1 VLDVAVFGAGLHVNV
16 ADLAAGAEQ
25 IRRSAGTAAHSD
37 QEAGADPAHHGR
49 RFCGPDRSRGT
60 KKPMSLRRTR
70 AMFEKEFRH
79 ILRDSRSLIMAL
91 FLPLFQMLL
100 FGYALNLD
108 VDRIPTLIYDGDHSA
123 DSRALI
129 ERFRASRF
137 FEIEGFTNSYGEIE
151 KGIDKSKVLL
161 GIVIPRDYSQRLN
174 GGGKANVQILLDGS
188 DSNTASIALSYVEGL
203 VQNYAL
209 QVRSNG
215 QDRSAGMPLVSPV
228 DSRVRIWYNSTLEST
243 NYIVPGLIAAMMM
256 VIAALLTS
264 LTVAREWEM
273 GTMEQLLSTPVRA
286 GEIVLG
292 KMLAFFVVG
301 VADTTIAVLVGIFVY
316 GVPFRGSVWFL
327 ALSTMIFLTGA
338 FFWGILVSAI
348 ARTQLF
354 AFQLGLV
361 TTFLPSFLLS
371 GFLYAIENMPVPIQI
386 ITHVVPARY
395 FVTIVRG
402 IFLKGIG
409 MRSLVGTGAFSGG
422 LLDPGVLGGGTQ
434 NEAEA
439 RLRGSHCYERTHFRH
454 HSQRAEPVVPQ
465 PAHAHVSLR
474 AADVSAHHLR
484 LRGQPG
490 RGQPAHGVD
499 GHGPIAAEPRFAGVF
514 QGSGRFLLTAC
525 RKAKKTF
532 RTCWTAATRRWSC
545 A

>member
-1 VLDVAVFGAGLHVNV
+1 MSV
-16 ADLAAGAEQ
+16 
-25 IRRSAGTAAHSD
+25 RRI
-37 QEAGADPAHHGR
+37 
-49 RFCGPDRSRGT
+49 
-60 KKPMSLRRTR
+60 R

-108 VDRIPTLIYDGDHSA
+108 VDRIPTLVYDADHSN
-123 DSRALI
+123 DSSALI
-129 ERFRASRF
+129 ERFRGSRF
-137 FEIEGFTNSYGEIE
+137 FEIEGYASSYGEIE
-151 KGIDKSKVLL
+151 KGIDKSKILL
-161 GIVIPRDYSQRLN
+161 GVVIPRDYSQRLN
-174 GGGKANVQILLDGS
+174 GGNRADVQILLDGS

-215 QDRSAGMPLVSPV
+215 QDRSAGLPLVSPV
-228 DSRVRIWYNSTLEST
+228 DASVRIWYNSTLQST
-243 NYIVPGLIAAMMM
+243 FYIVPGLIAAMMM

-316 GVPFRGSVWFL
+316 GVPFRGNVLFL
-327 ALSTMIFLTGA
+327 AFSTMIFLSGA
-338 FFWGILVSAI
+338 FFWGIMVSAI

-371 GFLYAIENMPVPIQI
+371 GFLYAIENMPKPIQAV
-386 ITHVVPARY
+386 TYAVPARY
-395 FVTIVRG
+395 FVNIVRG

-409 MRSLVGTGAFSGG
+409 FDLLWVEVAFLAAFS
-422 LLDPGVLGGGTQ
+422 
-434 NEAEA
+434 
-439 RLRGSHCYERTHFRH
+439 
-454 HSQRAEPVVPQ
+454 VV
-465 PAHAHVSLR
+465 VFL
-474 AADVSAHHLR
+474 
-484 LRGQPG
+484 
-490 RGQPAHGVD
+490 
-499 GHGPIAAEPRFAGVF
+499 AAE
-514 QGSGRFLLTAC
+514 
-525 RKAKKTF
+525 RKMRQKLA
-532 RTCWTAATRRWSC
+532 
-545 A
+545 

>member
-1 VLDVAVFGAGLHVNV
+1 MN
-16 ADLAAGAEQ
+16 
-25 IRRSAGTAAHSD
+25 
-37 QEAGADPAHHGR
+37 
-49 RFCGPDRSRGT
+49 
-60 KKPMSLRRTR
+60 LRRTR

-79 ILRDSRSLIMAL
+79 IVRDSRSLIMAL

-108 VDRIPTLIYDGDHSA
+108 VDRIPTLIFDGDHST

-129 ERFRASRF
+129 ERFRGSRF
-137 FEIEGFTNSYGEIE
+137 FEIEGFTNNYGDIE
-151 KGIDKSKVLL
+151 KGIDKSAILL
-161 GIVIPRDYSQRLN
+161 GVVIPRDYSQRLN
-174 GGGKANVQILLDGS
+174 AGAKANVQILLDGS

-203 VQNYAL
+203 VQTYAL
-209 QVRSNG
+209 QVRSDG

-264 LTVAREWEM
+264 LTIAREWEM

-286 GEIVLG
+286 GEIVMG

-301 VADTTIAVLVGIFVY
+301 VADTTIAVLVGIYVY
-316 GVPFRGSVWFL
+316 GVPFRGQIWML
-327 ALSTMIFLTGA
+327 ALTTAIFLTGA

-354 AFQLGLV
+354 AFQLGLI

-371 GFLYAIENMPVPIQI
+371 GFLYALENMPIPIQVF
-386 ITHVVPARY
+386 THLVPARY

-409 MRSLVGTGAFSGG
+409 MQILWGQVAFLVGFSF
-422 LLDPGVLGGGTQ
+422 LVFW
-434 NEAEA
+434 AA
-439 RLRGSHCYERTHFRH
+439 
-454 HSQRAEPVVPQ
+454 QRKMKQKLA
-465 PAHAHVSLR
+465 
-474 AADVSAHHLR
+474 
-484 LRGQPG
+484 
-490 RGQPAHGVD
+490 
-499 GHGPIAAEPRFAGVF
+499 
-514 QGSGRFLLTAC
+514 
-525 RKAKKTF
+525 
-532 RTCWTAATRRWSC
+532 
-545 A
+545 

>member
-1 VLDVAVFGAGLHVNV
+1 
-16 ADLAAGAEQ
+16 
-25 IRRSAGTAAHSD
+25 
-37 QEAGADPAHHGR
+37 
-49 RFCGPDRSRGT
+49 
-60 KKPMSLRRTR
+60 
-70 AMFEKEFRH
+70 MFQKEVRH
-79 ILRDSRSLIMAL
+79 IVRDSRSLIMAL

-108 VDRIPTLIYDGDHSA
+108 VDRIPTMIYDGDHSA

-129 ERFRASRF
+129 ERFRGSRF
-137 FEIEGFTNSYGEIE
+137 FEIEGFTNSYTDIE
-151 KGIDKSKVLL
+151 KNIDKSKVLL
-161 GIVIPRDYSQRLN
+161 GLVIPRDYSQRLN
-174 GGGKANVQILLDGS
+174 AGDKANIQILLDGS

-203 VQNYAL
+203 VQNYAF

-215 QDRSAGMPLVSPV
+215 QDRRAGMALVSPV
-228 DSRVRIWYNSTLEST
+228 DARVRIWYNSTLEST

-286 GEIVLG
+286 SEIVLG
-292 KMLAFFVVG
+292 KMFAFFVVG

-316 GVPFRGSVWFL
+316 GVPFRGSVWVL
-327 ALSTMIFLTGA
+327 VLSTAIFLSGA
-338 FFWGILVSAI
+338 FFWGILVSAV

-409 MRSLVGTGAFSGG
+409 LTLLWGQLAFLVVFA
-422 LLDPGVLGGGTQ
+422 LLV
-434 NEAEA
+434 
-439 RLRGSHCYERTHFRH
+439 FW
-454 HSQRAEPVVPQ
+454 
-465 PAHAHVSLR
+465 
-474 AADVSAHHLR
+474 
-484 LRGQPG
+484 
-490 RGQPAHGVD
+490 
-499 GHGPIAAEPRFAGVF
+499 AAE
-514 QGSGRFLLTAC
+514 
-525 RKAKKTF
+525 RKMRQKLA
-532 RTCWTAATRRWSC
+532 
-545 A
+545 

>member
-1 VLDVAVFGAGLHVNV
+1 
-16 ADLAAGAEQ
+16 
-25 IRRSAGTAAHSD
+25 
-37 QEAGADPAHHGR
+37 
-49 RFCGPDRSRGT
+49 
-60 KKPMSLRRTR
+60 MSFRRTR

-108 VDRIPTLIYDGDHSA
+108 VDRIPTMIYDGDHSA

-129 ERFRASRF
+129 ERLRGSRF
-137 FEIEGFTNSYGEIE
+137 FEIEGFANNYTEIE
-151 KGIDKSKVLL
+151 KGIDRSKVLL
-161 GIVIPRDYSQRLN
+161 GLVIPRDYSARLKA
-174 GGGKANVQILLDGS
+174 GGKANIQILLDGS

-209 QVRSNG
+209 QVRSHG
-215 QDRSAGMPLVSPV
+215 QDRHAGLPLVAPV
-228 DSRVRIWYNSTLEST
+228 DARVRVWYNSTLEST

-286 GEIVLG
+286 AEIVLG

-316 GVPFRGSVWFL
+316 GVPFRGNVLTL
-327 ALSTMIFLTGA
+327 ALSTMIFLSGA
-338 FFWGILVSAI
+338 FFWGILVSAL

-371 GFLYAIENMPVPIQI
+371 GFLYAIENMPVPIQV

-409 MRSLVGTGAFSGG
+409 LKLLGGQVLFLLAFS
-422 LLDPGVLGGGTQ
+422 LLV
-434 NEAEA
+434 
-439 RLRGSHCYERTHFRH
+439 FW
-454 HSQRAEPVVPQ
+454 
-465 PAHAHVSLR
+465 
-474 AADVSAHHLR
+474 
-484 LRGQPG
+484 
-490 RGQPAHGVD
+490 
-499 GHGPIAAEPRFAGVF
+499 AAE
-514 QGSGRFLLTAC
+514 
-525 RKAKKTF
+525 
-532 RTCWTAATRRWSC
+532 RRMRQKL

>member
-1 VLDVAVFGAGLHVNV
+1 MNF
-16 ADLAAGAEQ
+16 
-25 IRRSAGTAAHSD
+25 
-37 QEAGADPAHHGR
+37 
-49 RFCGPDRSRGT
+49 
-60 KKPMSLRRTR
+60 RRTR

-108 VDRIPTLIYDGDHSA
+108 VDRIPTMIFDADHSP
-123 DSRALI
+123 DSRLLI
-129 ERFRASRF
+129 SRLSGSRF
-137 FEIEGFTNSYGEIE
+137 FEIEGYANSYAEIE

-161 GIVIPRDYSQRLN
+161 GIVIPRDYSQHLN
-174 GGGKANVQILLDGS
+174 SGARANVQILLDGS

-203 VQNYAL
+203 LQNYAL
-209 QVRSNG
+209 QVRSTG
-215 QDRSAGMPLVSPV
+215 QDRLAGIPIVAPV
-228 DSRVRIWYNSTLEST
+228 DARLRVWYNSTLQST

-292 KMLAFFVVG
+292 KMGAFFVVG
-301 VADTTIAVLVGIFVY
+301 LVDTTIAVLVGIFVY
-316 GVPFRGSVWFL
+316 GVPFRGNVFML
-327 ALSTMIFLTGA
+327 ALSTMIFLSGA
-338 FFWGILVSAI
+338 FFWGILVSAL

-371 GFLYAIENMPVPIQI
+371 GFLYAIENMPVPIQV

-409 MRSLVGTGAFSGG
+409 MELLWGQVLFLTGFSFLVF
-422 LLDPGVLGGGTQ
+422 L
-434 NEAEA
+434 
-439 RLRGSHCYERTHFRH
+439 
-454 HSQRAEPVVPQ
+454 
-465 PAHAHVSLR
+465 
-474 AADVSAHHLR
+474 
-484 LRGQPG
+484 
-490 RGQPAHGVD
+490 
-499 GHGPIAAEPRFAGVF
+499 AAE
-514 QGSGRFLLTAC
+514 
-525 RKAKKTF
+525 
-532 RTCWTAATRRWSC
+532 RRMRQKL

>member
-1 VLDVAVFGAGLHVNV
+1 
-16 ADLAAGAEQ
+16 
-25 IRRSAGTAAHSD
+25 
-37 QEAGADPAHHGR
+37 
-49 RFCGPDRSRGT
+49 
-60 KKPMSLRRTR
+60 MSLRRIR
-70 AMFEKEFRH
+70 AMFGKEFHH

-129 ERFRASRF
+129 ERFRGSRF
-137 FEIEGFTNSYGEIE
+137 FEIEGFTNSYTNIE
-151 KGIDKSKVLL
+151 KEIDKSKVLL

-174 GGGKANVQILLDGS
+174 AGTKASVQVLLDGS
-188 DSNTASIALSYVEGL
+188 DSNTASIALSYVEGML
-203 VQNYAL
+203 QNYGL
-209 QVRSNG
+209 QVRSSG
-215 QDRSAGMPLVSPV
+215 QDRSAGMPIVSPV
-228 DSRVRIWYNSTLEST
+228 DARVRIWYNSTLEST
-243 NYIVPGLIAAMMM
+243 NYIVPGLIAAMMA

-273 GTMEQLLSTPVRA
+273 GTMEQLLSTPVHPS
-286 GEIVLG
+286 EIVLG
-292 KMLAFFVVG
+292 KMLAFFVIG

-316 GVPFRGSVWFL
+316 GVPFRGSIWML
-327 ALSTMIFLTGA
+327 ALSTAVFLSGA

-354 AFQLGLV
+354 AFQLGMV

-386 ITHVVPARY
+386 ITHVFPARY

-409 MRSLVGTGAFSGG
+409 MTLLWGQLAFLAVFSILVFW
-422 LLDPGVLGGGTQ
+422 
-434 NEAEA
+434 
-439 RLRGSHCYERTHFRH
+439 
-454 HSQRAEPVVPQ
+454 
-465 PAHAHVSLR
+465 
-474 AADVSAHHLR
+474 
-484 LRGQPG
+484 
-490 RGQPAHGVD
+490 
-499 GHGPIAAEPRFAGVF
+499 AAE
-514 QGSGRFLLTAC
+514 
-525 RKAKKTF
+525 
-532 RTCWTAATRRWSC
+532 RRMRQKL

>member
-1 VLDVAVFGAGLHVNV
+1 MS
-16 ADLAAGAEQ
+16 
-25 IRRSAGTAAHSD
+25 IRRI
-37 QEAGADPAHHGR
+37 
-49 RFCGPDRSRGT
+49 
-60 KKPMSLRRTR
+60 R
-70 AMFEKEFRH
+70 AMFGKEFHH

-129 ERFRASRF
+129 ERFRGSRF
-137 FEIEGFTNSYGEIE
+137 FEIEGYTNSYADIE
-151 KGIDKSKVLL
+151 KEIDKSKVLL
-161 GIVIPRDYSQRLN
+161 GLVIPRDYSQRLN
-174 GGGKANVQILLDGS
+174 SGSKANVQVLLDGS
-188 DSNTASIALSYVEGL
+188 DSNTASIALSYVEGML
-203 VQNYAL
+203 QSYGL

-215 QDRSAGMPLVSPV
+215 QDRSAGIPLVSPV
-228 DSRVRIWYNSTLEST
+228 DARVRIWYNSTLEST
-243 NYIVPGLIAAMMM
+243 NYIVPGLIASMMM

-273 GTMEQLLSTPVRA
+273 GTMEQLLSTPVRPA
-286 GEIVLG
+286 EIVLG

-301 VADTTIAVLVGIFVY
+301 LADTTIAVLVGIFVY
-316 GVPFRGSVWFL
+316 GVPFRGDVWML
-327 ALSTMIFLTGA
+327 ALSTAVFLAGA
-338 FFWGILVSAI
+338 FFWGIFVSAI

-409 MRSLVGTGAFSGG
+409 MPLLWGQLAFLAVFALLVFW
-422 LLDPGVLGGGTQ
+422 
-434 NEAEA
+434 
-439 RLRGSHCYERTHFRH
+439 
-454 HSQRAEPVVPQ
+454 
-465 PAHAHVSLR
+465 
-474 AADVSAHHLR
+474 
-484 LRGQPG
+484 
-490 RGQPAHGVD
+490 
-499 GHGPIAAEPRFAGVF
+499 AAE
-514 QGSGRFLLTAC
+514 
-525 RKAKKTF
+525 
-532 RTCWTAATRRWSC
+532 RRMRQKL

>member
-1 VLDVAVFGAGLHVNV
+1 MN
-16 ADLAAGAEQ
+16 
-25 IRRSAGTAAHSD
+25 
-37 QEAGADPAHHGR
+37 
-49 RFCGPDRSRGT
+49 
-60 KKPMSLRRTR
+60 LRRTR

-79 ILRDSRSLIMAL
+79 ITRDSRSLIMAL

-129 ERFRASRF
+129 ERFRGSRF
-137 FEIEGFTNSYGEIE
+137 FEIEGFTNTYGDIE
-151 KGIDKSKVLL
+151 KGIDKSKVLM

-174 GGGKANVQILLDGS
+174 AGDKAAIQILLDGS

-203 VQNYAL
+203 VQTYAL
-209 QVRSNG
+209 QVRSHG

-228 DSRVRIWYNSTLEST
+228 DARVRIWYNSSLQST

-264 LTVAREWEM
+264 LTIAREWEM

-301 VADTTIAVLVGIFVY
+301 LADTTIAVLVGIFVY
-316 GVPFRGSVWFL
+316 GVPFRGSVWVL
-327 ALSTMIFLTGA
+327 ALSTMVFLSGA
-338 FFWGILVSAI
+338 FFWGIFVSAV

-354 AFQLGLV
+354 AFQLGMV

-409 MRSLVGTGAFSGG
+409 LNLLWGQVLFLVAFS
-422 LLDPGVLGGGTQ
+422 LLV
-434 NEAEA
+434 
-439 RLRGSHCYERTHFRH
+439 FW
-454 HSQRAEPVVPQ
+454 
-465 PAHAHVSLR
+465 
-474 AADVSAHHLR
+474 
-484 LRGQPG
+484 
-490 RGQPAHGVD
+490 
-499 GHGPIAAEPRFAGVF
+499 AAE
-514 QGSGRFLLTAC
+514 
-525 RKAKKTF
+525 RKMRQKIA
-532 RTCWTAATRRWSC
+532 
-545 A
+545 

>member
-1 VLDVAVFGAGLHVNV
+1 
-16 ADLAAGAEQ
+16 
-25 IRRSAGTAAHSD
+25 
-37 QEAGADPAHHGR
+37 
-49 RFCGPDRSRGT
+49 
-60 KKPMSLRRTR
+60 MSLRRVR

-129 ERFRASRF
+129 ERFHASRF
-137 FEIEGFTNSYGEIE
+137 FEIEGFTNSYTAIE
-151 KGIDKSKVLL
+151 KDIDKSKVLL

-174 GGGKANVQILLDGS
+174 AGEKANVQVLLDGS
-188 DSNTASIALSYVEGL
+188 DSNTASIALSYVESL
-203 VQNYAL
+203 LQNYGL

-215 QDRSAGMPLVSPV
+215 QDRSAGMPIVSPV
-228 DSRVRIWYNSTLEST
+228 DARVRIWYNSTLEST

-264 LTVAREWEM
+264 LTIAREW
-273 GTMEQLLSTPVRA
+273 
-286 GEIVLG
+286 EIVLG
-292 KMLAFFVVG
+292 KMLAFFVIG
-301 VADTTIAVLVGIFVY
+301 LADTTIAVLVGIFVY
-316 GVPFRGSVWFL
+316 GVPFRGSVWLL
-327 ALSTMIFLTGA
+327 ALSTAIFLSGA

-354 AFQLGLV
+354 AFQLGMV

-386 ITHVVPARY
+386 FTHVAPARY

-409 MRSLVGTGAFSGG
+409 LNLLWPQVVFLAVFSILVFW
-422 LLDPGVLGGGTQ
+422 
-434 NEAEA
+434 
-439 RLRGSHCYERTHFRH
+439 
-454 HSQRAEPVVPQ
+454 
-465 PAHAHVSLR
+465 
-474 AADVSAHHLR
+474 
-484 LRGQPG
+484 
-490 RGQPAHGVD
+490 
-499 GHGPIAAEPRFAGVF
+499 AAE
-514 QGSGRFLLTAC
+514 
-525 RKAKKTF
+525 RKMRQKLA
-532 RTCWTAATRRWSC
+532 
-545 A
+545 

>member
-1 VLDVAVFGAGLHVNV
+1 
-16 ADLAAGAEQ
+16 
-25 IRRSAGTAAHSD
+25 
-37 QEAGADPAHHGR
+37 
-49 RFCGPDRSRGT
+49 
-60 KKPMSLRRTR
+60 MSFRRTR

-108 VDRIPTLIYDGDHSA
+108 VDRIPTLIYDGDHSN

-129 ERFRASRF
+129 ERFRGSRF
-137 FEIEGFTNSYGEIE
+137 FEIEGFTNSYADIE

-161 GIVIPRDYSQRLN
+161 GIVIPRNYSQRLN
-174 GGGKANVQILLDGS
+174 GGGKANIQILLDGS

-203 VQNYAL
+203 VQTYAL
-209 QVRSNG
+209 QIRSQG
-215 QDRSAGMPLVSPV
+215 QERKAGMPMVSPV

-243 NYIVPGLIAAMMM
+243 NYIVPGFIAAMMM

-273 GTMEQLLSTPVRA
+273 GTMEQLLSTPVHA

-316 GVPFRGSVWFL
+316 GVPFRGNVFFL
-327 ALSTMIFLTGA
+327 AFTTMIFLTGA
-338 FFWGILVSAI
+338 FFWGILVSAV

-371 GFLYAIENMPVPIQI
+371 GFLYAIENMPMPIQV

-409 MRSLVGTGAFSGG
+409 LRLLWGQVLFLVGFSLVVFW
-422 LLDPGVLGGGTQ
+422 
-434 NEAEA
+434 
-439 RLRGSHCYERTHFRH
+439 
-454 HSQRAEPVVPQ
+454 
-465 PAHAHVSLR
+465 
-474 AADVSAHHLR
+474 
-484 LRGQPG
+484 
-490 RGQPAHGVD
+490 
-499 GHGPIAAEPRFAGVF
+499 AAE
-514 QGSGRFLLTAC
+514 
-525 RKAKKTF
+525 RKMRQKLA
-532 RTCWTAATRRWSC
+532 
-545 A
+545 

>member
-1 VLDVAVFGAGLHVNV
+1 MNF
-16 ADLAAGAEQ
+16 
-25 IRRSAGTAAHSD
+25 
-37 QEAGADPAHHGR
+37 
-49 RFCGPDRSRGT
+49 
-60 KKPMSLRRTR
+60 RRTR

-108 VDRIPTLIYDGDHSA
+108 VDRIPTLIFDADHSN

-129 ERFRASRF
+129 ERFHASRF
-137 FEIEGFTNSYGEIE
+137 FEIEGFTNSYSDIE
-151 KGIDKSKVLL
+151 KNIDKSKVLL
-161 GIVIPRDYSQRLN
+161 GIVIPRDYSQKLN
-174 GGGKANVQILLDGS
+174 GGGKANVQVLLDGS

-203 VQNYAL
+203 IQSYAL
-209 QVRSNG
+209 QVRSDG
-215 QDRSAGMPLVSPV
+215 QDRSAGLPIVSPV

-316 GVPFRGSVWFL
+316 GVPFRGNVLFL
-327 ALSTMIFLTGA
+327 AFSTMIFLSGA
-338 FFWGILVSAI
+338 FFWGILVSAV

-371 GFLYAIENMPVPIQI
+371 GFLYAIENMPVPIQV

-409 MRSLVGTGAFSGG
+409 PELLWGQVLFLMAFSLVVFW
-422 LLDPGVLGGGTQ
+422 
-434 NEAEA
+434 
-439 RLRGSHCYERTHFRH
+439 
-454 HSQRAEPVVPQ
+454 
-465 PAHAHVSLR
+465 
-474 AADVSAHHLR
+474 
-484 LRGQPG
+484 
-490 RGQPAHGVD
+490 
-499 GHGPIAAEPRFAGVF
+499 AAE
-514 QGSGRFLLTAC
+514 
-525 RKAKKTF
+525 RKMRQKLA
-532 RTCWTAATRRWSC
+532 
-545 A
+545 

>member
-1 VLDVAVFGAGLHVNV
+1 MNA
-16 ADLAAGAEQ
+16 
-25 IRRSAGTAAHSD
+25 
-37 QEAGADPAHHGR
+37 
-49 RFCGPDRSRGT
+49 
-60 KKPMSLRRTR
+60 RRTR

-91 FLPLFQMLL
+91 ILPLFQMLL
-100 FGYALNLD
+100 FGYALKLD
-108 VDRIPTLIYDGDHSA
+108 VDRIPTLIYDADHSA
-123 DSRALI
+123 ESRSLI
-129 ERFRASRF
+129 ERFRGSRF
-137 FEIEGFTNSYGEIE
+137 FEIQGFADNYHDIE

-161 GIVIPRDYSQRLN
+161 GIVIPRDYAKRLKA
-174 GGGKANVQILLDGS
+174 GGKANVQILLDGS

-203 VQNYAL
+203 VQSYAL

-215 QDRSAGMPLVSPV
+215 QDRHAGLRLVSPV
-228 DSRVRIWYNSTLEST
+228 DARLRVWYNSTLEST

-264 LTVAREWEM
+264 LTIAREWEM

-286 GEIVLG
+286 SEIVVG

-301 VADTTIAVLVGIFVY
+301 IADTTIAVLVGIFVY
-316 GVPFRGSVWFL
+316 GVPFRGNVL
-327 ALSTMIFLTGA
+327 VLILSTLVFLTGA
-338 FFWGILVSAI
+338 FFWGILVSAV

-371 GFLYAIENMPVPIQI
+371 GFLYAIENMPVPIQV

-409 MRSLVGTGAFSGG
+409 LNILWGQVLFLVAFSA
-422 LLDPGVLGGGTQ
+422 LV
-434 NEAEA
+434 
-439 RLRGSHCYERTHFRH
+439 FW
-454 HSQRAEPVVPQ
+454 
-465 PAHAHVSLR
+465 
-474 AADVSAHHLR
+474 
-484 LRGQPG
+484 
-490 RGQPAHGVD
+490 
-499 GHGPIAAEPRFAGVF
+499 AAE
-514 QGSGRFLLTAC
+514 
-525 RKAKKTF
+525 
-532 RTCWTAATRRWSC
+532 RRMRQKL